1 MDYGKIIGRA
11 WEITKKYRWLWWLGL
26 LALCAEGS
34 MSSPG
39 SFFGSGNGGSSTDQ
53 GTNGDLF
60 QRFLPATPV
69 SGDKSASIFNIFPK
83 IHASSSDVL
92 SKYQIPD
99 DMKWAGQFLL
109 DHIWTGV
116 AILLVMLIIWL
127 VILYVSYSAK
137 AGLILS
143 VKSLE
148 TSNKELGFKKAYH
161 EGREFVWKLFGQDL
175 IIGLSVMLG
184 VSALVFL
191 CFLPWL
197 LSHTESSI
205 LYGILLGVILVLPA
219 IVASLY
225 ISILIKVSSRAIVID
240 KMGIFDSLSHVH
252 TMVRKNLG
260 NSIVLWLIQVGIA
273 IVVSFIMMLFVFVVV
288 IIMILAG
295 IIAAIA
301 SPVAGVV
308 VGCILAVVMLGGVY
322 LALSIFNT
330 FLSSYWTISYRA
342 LSYLAAKKK

>member
-34 MSSPG
+34 MSMPS
-39 SFFGSGNGGSSTDQ
+39 SFFSSGNSGSGTDQ
-53 GTNGDLF
+53 GTGSDLF

-83 IHASSSDVL
+83 IHASSGDIL
-92 SKYQIPD
+92 SKYPVSD
-99 DMKWAGQFLL
+99 DARRAGQFLL
-109 DHIWTGV
+109 DHVWTGV
-116 AILLVMLIIWL
+116 AIILVMLIIWL

-175 IIGLSVMLG
+175 IIGLSVMVG
-184 VSALVFL
+184 MVFL
-191 CFLPWL
+191 TFLCCLPWL
-197 LSHTESSI
+197 ILHTDISI
-205 LYGILLGVILVLPA
+205 FYGIMLGVILAIPAFAVL
-219 IVASLY
+219 LY
-225 ISILIKVSSRAIVID
+225 LSILIKVSSRAIVID
-240 KMGIFDSLSHVH
+240 KLGICDSLAHVH
-252 TMVRKNLG
+252 KIVRKNLG
-260 NSIVLWLIQVGIA
+260 NSIILWLIQLGIA
-273 IVVSFIMMLFVFVVV
+273 LAVSLIMMLFVFIVV
-288 IIMILAG
+288 IIMVLAG
-295 IIAAIA
+295 IIAAVA

-308 VGCILAVVMLGGVY
+308 VGCLLAVVMIIGLY

-342 LSYLAAKKK
+342 LSYLASNKK